1 MKVAALLPD
10 YLDKPMG
17 GLGVQFMNMYAH
29 LKDRVDYYIVGYPE
43 KPKVKHFKGNLNP
56 FKNFEYP
63 TINNIYHQLLFY
75 HNMLEYKVDF
85 DIIHCYDW
93 STALAGVYLS
103 RHFNKPLIYGMNL
116 SAKHLNLTGTYFSN
130 DMQSMDGAFLNYFM
144 TCVEELG
151 LDYANRIV
159 HVSKFYDGLYPQYQN
174 KSVLI
179 QNGLNLAEWQPKKV
193 PTLPGK
199 NKIKVCFIGRISHMK
214 GIDMITNCNI
224 PDNIDFYFVGGRK
237 GAEPGPW
244 EAISRKVNNKNIF
257 FIKGL
262 FDQDKIDFLFAM
274 DAVVMPSRHEPAGI
288 VAMEALI
295 SKNVFITT
303 ATGGIAETVEGI
315 DYFECHTSEELQK
328 CLEQLTTLSEKD
340 LNVFKN
346 SGYKK
351 MLERDWSKSADKL
364 YNLYQEVQWEPAVPD
379 QGRSL
384 EDSIKALEDF
394 HNNEQGFFLTH

>member
-1 MKVAALLPD
+1 
-10 YLDKPMG
+10 
-17 GLGVQFMNMYAH
+17 
-29 LKDRVDYYIVGYPE
+29 
-43 KPKVKHFKGNLNP
+43 
-56 FKNFEYP
+56 
-63 TINNIYHQLLFY
+63 
-75 HNMLEYKVDF
+75 
-85 DIIHCYDW
+85 
-93 STALAGVYLS
+93 
-103 RHFNKPLIYGMNL
+103 MNL
-116 SAKHLNLTGTYFSN
+116 SLKQLNKQGIFQCHDPKTI
-130 DMQSMDGAFLNYFM
+130 DGIHINQILINF
-144 TCVEELG
+144 EKLG
-151 LDYANRIV
+151 LMNADRVIQ
-159 HVSKFYDGLYPQYQN
+159 VSNYYYSLYPEYMS

-179 QNGLNLAEWQPKKV
+179 PNGIDIDRWVKKRN
-193 PTLPGK
+193 PNLPGK
-199 NKIKVCFIGRISHMK
+199 NKLKVCYIGRASIMK
-214 GIDMITNCNI
+214 GLDIILECDI
-224 PDNIDFYFVGGRK
+224 PDDIDFYFVVSPK
-237 GAEPGPW
+237 NAEEPYFSQ
-244 EAISRKVNNKNIF
+244 ISEKCNNKNIF
-257 FIKGL
+257 HIPGL
-262 FDQDKIDFLFAM
+262 YGQDKIDFLFAI

-340 LNVFKN
+340 LNAFKN